1 MRIDSVKKCK
11 SVPRM
16 IGKEQLKKNCNQRIG
31 RVGSS
36 MDEGEL
42 NDSQQ
47 SKNFKWSEA
56 RINSS
61 V

>member
-1 MRIDSVKKCK
+1 MDSVKKCK

-16 IGKEQLKKNCNQRIG
+16 IGKEQLQKNCNQRIG

-36 MDEGEL
+36 MHEGEL

-47 SKNFKWSEA
+47 NKSFK
-56 RINSS
+56 
-61 V
+61 